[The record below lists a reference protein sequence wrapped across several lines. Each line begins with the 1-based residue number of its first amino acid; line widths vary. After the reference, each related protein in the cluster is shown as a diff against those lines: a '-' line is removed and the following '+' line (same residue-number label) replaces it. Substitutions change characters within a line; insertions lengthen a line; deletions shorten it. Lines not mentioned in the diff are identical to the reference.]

1 MAGGVD
7 GGQSGGGNDCMTH
20 RILVVDDSKLARMAV
35 AKILQA
41 LHPDW
46 TRVEAANADE
56 ALAQIGQS
64 AVDLAVLDFNMPG
77 RDGLDLAEELRT
89 LNPLMPVAVI
99 SANHQ
104 VEIIDR
110 ARAVGATFLPK
121 PLTEQALRTFLDDA
135 VRHIEKRST

>member
-1 MAGGVD
+1 
-7 GGQSGGGNDCMTH
+7 MTH
-20 RILVVDDSKLARMAV
+20 KVLIVDDSKLARMAV
-35 AKILQA
+35 AKA
-41 LHPDW
+41 LNAIQPAW
-46 TRVEAANADE
+46 IRVEASNADD
-56 ALAQIGQS
+56 ALKLLVEHNPDVA
-64 AVDLAVLDFNMPG
+64 LLDFNMPG
-77 RDGLDLAEELRT
+77 RDGLELAGELRT
-89 LNPLMPVAVI
+89 LNPMMPVAVI